1 MDSDRLDQILID
13 GIERGAA
20 PGAVSAALDTSGVR
34 WIGAAG
40 ETTLGTGE
48 AMQQD
53 TVFALHSM
61 TKSIVS
67 VAVLRLVELGVLDLD
82 EPASTW
88 CPWLAE
94 TTVFA
99 SAGSVTDL
107 RPPASPITLR
117 HLLTHTSGFAYAI
130 WNAQLG
136 EWMAATDHP
145 RSLLERRS
153 LHVPLMFDPG
163 TRWEYGIGIDWAGF
177 VIEAATGQTLGDHL
191 HEAILDPLGMRDT
204 TFHPDGALRERLAGR
219 HQRLADGTLAVL
231 EGDPPINGEFETGGG
246 GLYGT
251 VPDFCRFLALLLGEG
266 NAHGVQLVSPERLRA
281 LAFTN
286 QIGEVRVQQLR
297 STDLALSQ
305 HAEFFPGDPKGHSL
319 VGQINLV
326 PAHTGRSAGTLA
338 WAGMANCYFWV
349 DPAASL
355 AGVYASRMFPFA
367 DTGSLGLAHELETA
381 VYAGG

>member
-1 MDSDRLDQILID
+1 VDSERLDQILLA

-20 PGAVSAALDTSGVR
+20 PGAVSAVLDSTGIR
-34 WIGAAG
+34 WMGAAG
-40 ETTLGTGE
+40 VSTLGTDD
-48 AMQQD
+48 AMQPD

-67 VAVLRLVELGVLDLD
+67 VAALRLVELGVLDLD
-82 EPASTW
+82 EPASSW

-99 SAGSVTDL
+99 SPDSVTEF
-107 RPPASPITLR
+107 RPPTRPITLR
-117 HLLTHTSGFAYAI
+117 HLLTHTSGFGYAI

-136 EWMAATDHP
+136 EWMEATGHP

-153 LHVPLMFDPG
+153 LHVPLSFDPG
-163 TRWEYGIGIDWAGF
+163 TRWEYGIGIDWAGL
-177 VIEAATGQTLGDHL
+177 VIEAATGQTLGEHL
-191 HEAILDPLGMRDT
+191 HEVILEPLGMHDT
-204 TFHPDGALRERLAGR
+204 TFHPDHALRKRLAGR

-231 EGDPPINGEFETGGG
+231 DGDPPINGEFETGGG

-251 VPDFCRFLALLLGEG
+251 VPDFCRFLAVLLGEG
-266 NAHGVQLVSPERLRA
+266 AAHGVELVSPERMRA

-286 QIGEVRVQQLR
+286 QIGEVRVQELR
-297 STDLALSQ
+297 STDLALSE

-326 PAHTGRSAGTLA
+326 PAHTGRGAGTLA

-349 DPAASL
+349 DPAASV

-367 DTGSLGLAHELETA
+367 DAGSLGLAHELEAA

>member
-1 MDSDRLDQILID
+1 MDSTRLDQILLA
-13 GIERGAA
+13 GIARGAA
-20 PGAVSAALDTSGVR
+20 PGAVSAVLDPSGVR
-34 WIGAAG
+34 WMGAAG
-40 ETTLGTGE
+40 ETTLGTGD
-48 AMQQD
+48 AMQHD

-67 VAVLRLVELGVLDLD
+67 VAALRLVELGVLDLD

-94 TTVFA
+94 ATVFA
-99 SAGSVTDL
+99 SAESVADF
-107 RPPASPITLR
+107 RPPARPITLR

-136 EWMAATDHP
+136 EWMAATGHP
-145 RSLLERRS
+145 PSLLERRS
-153 LHVPLMFDPG
+153 LQIPLTFDPG
-163 TRWEYGIGIDWAGF
+163 TEWQYGIGIDWVGL
-177 VIEAATGQTLGDHL
+177 VIEAATGQTLGEHL
-191 HEAILDPLGMRDT
+191 QEAILQPLGMDDT
-204 TFHPDGALRERLAGR
+204 TFHPTDALRSRLAGR
-219 HQRLADGTLAVL
+219 HQRQADGTLAVL

-251 VPDFCRFLALLLGEG
+251 VPDFCRFLAVLLGEG
-266 NAHGVQLVSPERLRA
+266 SAHGVELVSPERMRA
-281 LAFTN
+281 DAFTN
-286 QIGEVRVQQLR
+286 QIGEVRVRELR
-297 STDLALSQ
+297 STNLELSE

-319 VGQINLV
+319 VGQINLA
-326 PAHTGRSAGTLA
+326 PANTGRNAGTLA

-355 AGVYASRMFPFA
+355 AGLYASRMFPFA
-367 DTGSLGLAHELETA
+367 DSGSLGLALELEAA

>member
-1 MDSDRLDQILID
+1 MDSDRLDQILLD

-40 ETTLGTGE
+40 ETTLGSGE

-266 NAHGVQLVSPERLRA
+266 NAHGVQLVSPERMRA